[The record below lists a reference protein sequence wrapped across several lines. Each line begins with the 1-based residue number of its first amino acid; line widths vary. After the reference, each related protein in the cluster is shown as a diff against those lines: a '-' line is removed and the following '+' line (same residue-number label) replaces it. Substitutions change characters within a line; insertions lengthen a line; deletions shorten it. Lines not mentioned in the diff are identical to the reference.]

1 MAKNAHPKKF
11 CAVIEHM
18 TQVVIDLSKQ
28 DDKNFL
34 RVKKAEGRY
43 GSQTYQR
50 REYAVKGLQIDIP

>member
-1 MAKNAHPKKF
+1 
-11 CAVIEHM
+11 M

-34 RVKKAEGRY
+34 RVKKAGGRY